1 MYQRKDAP
9 SIPGSASQLN
19 CFENWKTSRESLFVF
34 CLPGFKH
41 EAAAVYKF
49 LNLTFLWWETM
60 KSALSTFQAICKI
73 DTIPYFATRGSF
85 DWTNTLI
92 IIKSK
97 LSFLITLNWAI
108 LFLMTRGTKAPYHF
122 HLHWEEKQNIF
133 FLLFYW
139 ALFLAHI
146 SSNMLITQ
154 NYFSSDWL
162 FFYPSIGTTY

>member
-1 MYQRKDAP
+1 MKFRTFCRIVESIANQVFFWEGGSKSTLFFIFQDATNLMTCFGDFLTENIIVYQRKHAP
-9 SIPGSASQLN
+9 SIHGSASQLN

-73 DTIPYFATRGSF
+73 DTIPYFATGGSF

-92 IIKSK
+92 IINS
-97 LSFLITLNWAI
+97 
-108 LFLMTRGTKAPYHF
+108 
-122 HLHWEEKQNIF
+122 
-133 FLLFYW
+133 
-139 ALFLAHI
+139 
-146 SSNMLITQ
+146 
-154 NYFSSDWL
+154 
-162 FFYPSIGTTY
+162 